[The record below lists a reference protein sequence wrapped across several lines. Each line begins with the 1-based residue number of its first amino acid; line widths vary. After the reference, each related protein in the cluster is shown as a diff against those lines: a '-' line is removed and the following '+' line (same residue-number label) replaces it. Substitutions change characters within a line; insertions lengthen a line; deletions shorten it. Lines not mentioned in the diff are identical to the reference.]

1 MRYIDDLKTIRA
13 YGWTGAILQTLMG
26 SIKGFYHTLE
36 KVTGCVVAL
45 LYWICEHSTIV
56 KPETENM
63 FPRFLKWDIGALVS
77 KMWGLDFAAPCKLR
91 QG

>member
-26 SIKGFYHTLE
+26 SIKDFYHTLE

-45 LYWICEHSTIV
+45 L
-56 KPETENM
+56 PETENM